1 MLSSLCAHFSGIARD
16 ARERDARERERERE
30 AVMVT
35 NSNDKYEGETRF
47 ENVRIFPRRSL
58 RTQVCRCC

>member
-1 MLSSLCAHFSGIARD
+1 MRISLGLRVMQE
-16 ARERDARERERERE
+16 REMQERERERE